1 MAVGAAGKEPAMAE
15 TYTGEVRNGV
25 VVFEGASSALPE
37 GTKVRI
43 EPIEV
48 KGAPPDLSSLSKA
61 LLSAAGTAKGLP
73 PDLAENHD
81 HYLHGTP
88 IEVTGP
94 TNAIEEN
101 RPEPRTLA
109 ERYAAITGII
119 EGLPPDFAAEHDHYI
134 HGAPRRDEA

>member
-25 VVFEGASSALPE
+25 VVFEGASAALPE

-43 EPIEV
+43 EPIETKEPAAPTEAEGSETPTLYDRLKPVIGIV
-48 KGAPPDLSSLSKA
+48 KGLPPDLSSLSKA
-61 LLSAAGTAKGLP
+61 LLSVAGTAKGLP

-88 IEVTGP
+88 K
-94 TNAIEEN
+94 
-101 RPEPRTLA
+101 RS
-109 ERYAAITGII
+109 
-119 EGLPPDFAAEHDHYI
+119 
-134 HGAPRRDEA
+134 